1 MLWSLEC
8 LIHYEHK
15 KQPDSI
21 NLCRVFIH
29 NVTIMWS
36 SARIIKSNWIN
47 FTKALRILT
56 FEIKI
61 PLHEWINEFIFMK
74 TMNEEQWH
82 EENKPESSILQ
93 SFKSGFIP
101 FLGLL
106 CFFYTRFWSR
116 RVDMQHA
123 IIREVWPLIY
133 FCLFR
138 KGFIQL
144 SETYFK

>member
-1 MLWSLEC
+1 MSDTLWTQ
-8 LIHYEHK
+8 K
-15 KQPDSI
+15 TNSI
-21 NLCRVFIH
+21 NLCRVLIH
-29 NVTIMWS
+29 SVTIMWS
-36 SARIIKSNWIN
+36 SARTIKSNWIN

-56 FEIKI
+56 SEIKI
-61 PLHEWINEFIFMK
+61 HLYEWINEFIFMK

-82 EENKPESSILQ
+82 EENKPESSTLE
-93 SFKSGFIP
+93 SFKSGFIQ

-123 IIREVWPLIY
+123 IIREVWSLIY

-138 KGFIQL
+138 KGFIQF